1 MLNNRN
7 SVCGTNPETRGRRLE
22 LNEGDVEKVRQ
33 EIYFEY
39 FLI

>member
-22 LNEGDVEKVRQ
+22 LNEGDIEKVRQ
-33 EIYFEY
+33 EIYLEY